1 MMIFL
6 RPECCG
12 NTPPLGRHQ
21 FKTTHTQKKT
31 YLQSPRETGCNQMD
45 PALNPTVA
53 VCNKTPWALI
63 MKDNLLFPGMVI
75 LTHTSHSPWTR
86 QFHRWM
92 SRFSQETMILHAASV
107 IFTGFTVHAGFMI
120 CPVAVSTGAARL
132 GLEAFRPL
140 SPPPTLKA
148 NWNSISSYKI
158 SLMAS
163 FFWVVFLHTVSI
175 SRSQTP
181 LSNFHRNEQGAI
193 IQHRRSRGFIERS
206 TVWSGLHKTAIV
218 LLSPY
223 GISGLL
229 ETWLTPQ
236 ALVVFVLSPF

>member
-75 LTHTSHSPWTR
+75 LTHTSHSQWTR

-158 SLMAS
+158 SLMAP
-163 FFWVVFLHTVSI
+163 FFGLFFFTQWAFPEVTRHWATFIGTN
-175 SRSQTP
+175 RAP
-181 LSNFHRNEQGAI
+181 LSN
-193 IQHRRSRGFIERS
+193 
-206 TVWSGLHKTAIV
+206 TVGVEV
-218 LLSPY
+218 LLNAPRSEVGCTRPR
-223 GISGLL
+223 SS
-229 ETWLTPQ
+229 
-236 ALVVFVLSPF
+236 F